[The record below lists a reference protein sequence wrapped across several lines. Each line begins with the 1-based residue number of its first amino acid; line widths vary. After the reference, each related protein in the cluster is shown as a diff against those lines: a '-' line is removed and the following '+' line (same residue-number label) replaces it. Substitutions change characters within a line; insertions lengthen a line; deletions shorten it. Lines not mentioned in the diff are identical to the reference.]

1 MEIRSS
7 LKRKSILALIV
18 YLCFFLATIGSLT
31 YWAVD
36 PPFRKELKLNQ
47 DVRAELLSSQI
58 LDPLNRSI
66 GVLQSIVSVAQAS
79 ETPKEASRLLRSIF
93 NTVDEVVISGG
104 IWPQPYSVNPNVK
117 YSGLFFNRASDG
129 AVDQLFSWNNPEA
142 GGYDSEVW
150 YVAGMEEPS
159 GTVFWSPVYVDSFTQ
174 VQMITASSPYY
185 KDGEFAGIATVDI
198 SLQNLTSLISNHA
211 ERYNLGISLRD
222 SYGSTITEHNFRLLK
237 NVYVS
242 RLTFGDFNWKLDVVN
257 SKRLVD
263 EEVYELV
270 MSVERGIIPFLLFC
284 LMLGYYLLKRYLI
297 NPIVVIAQKANDSK
311 EGGVIDINY
320 NSEDEIR
327 YLIDAFNQKTVY
339 LEAEK
344 VKAQASTK
352 AKSIFLAT
360 LSHEIRTPMNGVL
373 GMAQILLRGDLK
385 PQQRKQVKSL
395 YESGEHMMTLL
406 NEMLD
411 FSKNEQGHMELD
423 NSKFPLGFLIGS
435 ITSVYSSL
443 CREKGLQ
450 FKVYSEVPAER
461 WYYSDK
467 ARIRQILFNLL
478 NNAVKFTSRG
488 LVEVFINEIK
498 VDGQLYLSIRVR
510 DTGIGIEKEAQE
522 KIFRPFEQAESSTT
536 RRFGG
541 TGLGLAI
548 VKQIAEMMGGS
559 VSVNSKV
566 DIGTSFQVNLKIEV
580 CEPEI
585 IVSKPSR
592 HMVYSGL
599 KVLIVEDNR
608 TNTMIIETF
617 MTNKGFKC
625 HCVEDGARA
634 VHAVANEQFDLV
646 LMDNHMPVKDG
657 VEAIR
662 EIRQLES
669 KQSRVLILGCT
680 ADVFKETREG
690 MLNAGADHIIA
701 KPISEEELDDAL
713 YLHNE
718 KLYQYHPEIPKPS
731 FSGNVEE
738 TLVKLCIAVENK
750 AMGEAIEIIED
761 LETTLIAQHDDLVKD
776 TLNKLKAHL
785 NEGNKPPQDLLDM
798 LTVLLANYE

>member
-7 LKRKSILALIV
+7 LKRKSILALIA
-18 YLCFFLATIGSLT
+18 YLCFFLATIGTLT

-36 PPFRKELKLNQ
+36 IPFRKELKLNQ
-47 DVRAELLSSQI
+47 DARAELLSSQI
-58 LDPLNRSI
+58 VDPLNRSI
-66 GVLQSIVSVAQAS
+66 GVLESIVSVAQVANS
-79 ETPKEASRLLRSIF
+79 PLESTRMLRSIF
-93 NTVDEVVISGG
+93 NTVDKVVVSGG
-104 IWPQPYSVNPNVK
+104 IWPQPYSVDPKVK

-129 AVDQLFSWNNPEA
+129 KVDQIISWNNPEA

-150 YVAGMEEPS
+150 YVSGMDEPS
-159 GTVFWSPVYVDSFTQ
+159 GSVFWSPVYVDSFTQ
-174 VQMITASSPYY
+174 VHMITASSPYY
-185 KDGEFAGIATVDI
+185 IDGEFAGVATVDI
-198 SLQNLTSLISNHA
+198 SLQNLTSLIANQA

-222 SYGSTITEHNFRLLK
+222 SYGSTITENNFRLRE
-237 NVYVS
+237 NIYVS
-242 RLTFGDFNWKLDVVN
+242 KMTFGDFNWKLDVMN
-257 SKRLVD
+257 SRRLVD

-284 LMLGYYLLKRYLI
+284 LMFGYYLLKRYLI
-297 NPIVVIAQKANDSK
+297 NPIVVIAQQVDESK
-311 EGGVIDINY
+311 EGGVIDMNY

-327 YLIDAFNQKTVY
+327 YLIDTFNQKTIY

-385 PQQRKQVKSL
+385 PEQRKQVKSL
-395 YESGEHMMTLL
+395 YDSGEHMMSLL

-411 FSKNEQGHMELD
+411 YSKNEQGHMEL
-423 NSKFPLGFLIGS
+423 NYSQFPLQFLIGS
-435 ITSVYSSL
+435 VNSVYSSL
-443 CREKGLQ
+443 CHEKGLQ
-450 FKVYSEVPAER
+450 FKVYSEIPADR
-461 WYYSDK
+461 WYFSDK

-488 LVEVFINEIK
+488 LVEVFIHETQL
-498 VDGQLYLSIRVR
+498 DGQLYLNIRVR
-510 DTGIGIEKEAQE
+510 DTGIGIEPEAQD

-548 VKQIAEMMGGS
+548 VKQIAEKMGGS
-559 VSVNSKV
+559 VSVNSKPG
-566 DIGTSFQVNLKIEV
+566 IGTSFQVNIKIDV
-580 CEPEI
+580 CEPEL
-585 IVSKPSR
+585 VTTKPSR
-592 HMVYSGL
+592 HMVYEGL

-617 MTNKGFKC
+617 MRNKGFQC
-625 HCVEDGARA
+625 QCVENGDLAIQE
-634 VHAVANEQFDLV
+634 VAEGTFDLV

-662 EIRQLES
+662 DIRQLKGE
-669 KQSRVLILGCT
+669 QANVLILGCT
-680 ADVFKETREG
+680 ADVFKDTREG
-690 MLNAGADHIIA
+690 MLKAGADYIIA

-713 YLHNE
+713 YLHCA
-718 KLYQYHPEIPKPS
+718 KLYQFHPEIPLPS
-731 FSGNVEE
+731 FSGNMEE

-750 AMGEAIEIIED
+750 AMGEAIDIID
-761 LETTLIAQHDDLVKD
+761 ALQKTLTLEKD
-776 TLNKLKAHL
+776 SSILNTLNELQVYLHQG
-785 NEGNKPPQDLLDM
+785 EKPPQDLLDM
-798 LTVLLANYE
+798 LMILLADND